1 MTEDMLKEQMKTMK
15 DKKGMDKDMQEAIR
29 LAMELDKKEEEE
41 QMKLALEASQMQE
54 EQIKK
59 KIQEEEDEE
68 MKMIQ

>member
-41 QMKLALEASQMQE
+41 
-54 EQIKK
+54 
-59 KIQEEEDEE
+59 
-68 MKMIQ
+68 